1 MQEQPDF
8 FVTESYEYFRRN
20 YGGADLRSLPMVHFL
35 EDLLVATSINVN
47 GGAILDLGCGAANNL
62 NHLVRRLGAGRGVGT
77 EPSPDTISILAQ
89 AYPDLEFVETLAHRL
104 PFDSGEFELVLLRS
118 VLLWVHPD
126 YLLQSIGEA
135 LRVSSRYLIIN
146 DFTPEGESYSAKYR
160 DHPRFRTYKR
170 SYVPILEA
178 SGFVETKRVLVH
190 DADSGWTRTETV
202 LYEKVP
208 LDDAFPLHTSDDFE

>member
-20 YGGADLRSLPMVHFL
+20 YGSTDLGSLPMIHFL
-35 EDLLVATSINVN
+35 EDLLAATSIDVD
-47 GGAILDLGCGAANNL
+47 GGAILELGCGAANNL

-77 EPSPDTISILAQ
+77 EPSPDTIAILTH
-89 AYPDLEFVETLAHRL
+89 AYPELEFVETFAHRL
-104 PFDSGEFELVLLRS
+104 PFASGEFDLVLFRS

-170 SYVPILEA
+170 SYMPILEA
-178 SGFVETKRVLVH
+178 SGFVETRRVLIH

-202 LYEKVP
+202 LYEKVL
-208 LDDAFPLHTSDDFE
+208 LDDAFPLRSSHDFK

>member
-20 YGGADLRSLPMVHFL
+20 YGGAGLGSLPMVHFL
-35 EDLLVATSINVN
+35 EDLLAVTSIDVG
-47 GGAILDLGCGAANNL
+47 GGAILELGCGAANNL

-77 EPSPDTISILAQ
+77 EPAPEMIAILTRAH
-89 AYPDLEFVETLAHRL
+89 PELEFVESFAHRL
-104 PFDSGEFELVLLRS
+104 PFASGEFELVLFRS

-146 DFTPEGESYSAKYR
+146 DFASEGEPYSSRYR

-170 SYVPILEA
+170 SYIPILEA
-178 SGFVETKRVLVH
+178 SGFVETQKVLVH
-190 DADSGWTRTETV
+190 DAESGWTRTETV

-208 LDDAFPLHTSDDFE
+208 LDDAFPLQTSRDFE